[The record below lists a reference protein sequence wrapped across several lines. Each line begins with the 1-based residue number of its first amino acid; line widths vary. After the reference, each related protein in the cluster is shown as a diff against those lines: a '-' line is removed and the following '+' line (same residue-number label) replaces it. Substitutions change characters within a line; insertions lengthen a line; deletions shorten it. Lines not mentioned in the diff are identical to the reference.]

1 MIQPWHHN
9 LIALAM
15 YWKCMKV
22 GASRST
28 LFNNCIDSYVMLILV
43 FFLLFDLVTLIYCIL
58 VLRSSVAFH
67 ATIIEF
73 S

>member
-1 MIQPWHHN
+1 
-9 LIALAM
+9 
-15 YWKCMKV
+15 MKV
-22 GASRST
+22 GVSRST

-43 FFLLFDLVTLIYCIL
+43 FLLFDLVTLIYCIL
-58 VLRSSVAFH
+58 VLHSSVAFH